1 MALAAFHIYLVR
13 LRGLMESVQS
23 RSAGVLAGSRRGQ
36 YVAPALRLLPIG
48 CANYATSGV
57 DASRTAGATRPERLE
72 PPRKRIRLPKMTPP
86 TAFSPSLYYV
96 RNPQAVSRTSIM
108 PKSNLEQAD
117 LAALADFML
126 ALDFRRELRISSGG
140 AEAQK

>member
-1 MALAAFHIYLVR
+1 
-13 LRGLMESVQS
+13 
-23 RSAGVLAGSRRGQ
+23 
-36 YVAPALRLLPIG
+36 
-48 CANYATSGV
+48 
-57 DASRTAGATRPERLE
+57 
-72 PPRKRIRLPKMTPP
+72 
-86 TAFSPSLYYV
+86 
-96 RNPQAVSRTSIM
+96 M